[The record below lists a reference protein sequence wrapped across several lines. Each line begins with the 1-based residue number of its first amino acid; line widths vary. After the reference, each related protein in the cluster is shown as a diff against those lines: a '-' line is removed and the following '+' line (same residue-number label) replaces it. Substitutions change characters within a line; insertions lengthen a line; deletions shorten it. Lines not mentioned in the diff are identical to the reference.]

1 MDITN
6 ASMTSLLKE
15 ALTPQSMPSAR
26 PDPATAALVRALVQP
41 PAPATVASAQFAA
54 QALSSSLAKPPAQS
68 SQRLSS
74 AEIENAYR
82 AVMEPDAGADSAAP
96 RTPARR
102 PAADADQPLRA
113 VPQGQPP
120 ATDGTAK
127 VVAAPPP
134 SSFAPALASG
144 VLVAAN
150 ANAPQPRGAAARPAG
165 HAPRSEPSQ
174 TPLWMIS
181 VVTAVVSAATTT
193 IMLMLL
199 R

>member
-15 ALTPQSMPSAR
+15 PLTPQPVPSAR
-26 PDPATAALVRALVQP
+26 PDPATAALVKAIVQP
-41 PAPATVASAQFAA
+41 PAPAMVQSAQFAA
-54 QALSSSLAKPPAQS
+54 QALNGSLAKPPVQS

-82 AVMEPDAGADSAAP
+82 AVMEPDAGTDAAFARP
-96 RTPARR
+96 QPRR
-102 PAADADQPLRA
+102 PAAEADHPSATQA
-113 VPQGQPP
+113 QPP
-120 ATDGTAK
+120 AADNAAR
-127 VVAAPPP
+127 VAPNPPP
-134 SSFAPALASG
+134 SSFSPALASA

-165 HAPRSEPSQ
+165 HAPRSEPGQVS
-174 TPLWMIS
+174 LWTIS
-181 VVTAVVSAATTT
+181 ILTAIVSAATTT
-193 IMLMLL
+193 IVLMLL